1 MPQEYPIVPS
11 NLVAS
16 RFLVKHTCLT
26 TPPPPFPQLNLINYQ
41 LLNSTPLA
49 SLMQLSDAECNDAH
63 SKPKPPS
70 PVFHPHGGLTPEAP
84 VIFLGADLGKEGI
97 HQQNSRPGMKLME
110 HDPPQGPSF
119 FGGTCNKHNTRLKK
133 LY

>member
-1 MPQEYPIVPS
+1 
-11 NLVAS
+11 
-16 RFLVKHTCLT
+16 
-26 TPPPPFPQLNLINYQ
+26 
-41 LLNSTPLA
+41 
-49 SLMQLSDAECNDAH
+49 MQLSDAECSDAH
-63 SKPKPPS
+63 SKPKLPS

-119 FGGTCNKHNTRLKK
+119 FKVNRSMTQLTECST
-133 LY
+133 